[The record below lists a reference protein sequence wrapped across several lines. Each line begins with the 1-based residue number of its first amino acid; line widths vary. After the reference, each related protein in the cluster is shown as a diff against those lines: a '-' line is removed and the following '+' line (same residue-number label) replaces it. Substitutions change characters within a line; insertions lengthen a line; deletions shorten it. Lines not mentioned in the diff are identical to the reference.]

1 MLFDERQT
9 LCATE
14 EDLEQ
19 NITDILMVM
28 QRHVFVIQR
37 HRERWMSHCFSTET
51 RTVDEVGRPTA
62 RLTQE
67 TVELPKPQFIN
78 KVVDVR
84 VTTQRQIPQSKW
96 R

>member
-9 LCATE
+9 FAATE

-19 NITDILMVM
+19 NTTDILVVM
-28 QRHVFVIQR
+28 QRHVLVIQKAQ
-37 HRERWMSHCFSTET
+37 
-51 RTVDEVGRPTA
+51 RTVDVPLLQYSHTTTA

-84 VTTQRQIPQSKW
+84 VMRQRQVPQSKW